1 MKRLLTIITTGLL
14 IISCSDKNQDYNDLL
29 GSWKMKDVINNTG
42 EDFHEK
48 FTFYKGDSVVTE
60 LFVNGKV
67 QQRFKEKFTLDK
79 KTGII
84 RLKVGAIIFERKIE
98 KLTKDELEIK
108 DLNSGKTI
116 RCVRF

>member
-1 MKRLLTIITTGLL
+1 MNRFSAIVVTALL
-14 IISCSDKNQDYNDLL
+14 IICCSDKKLDYNHLL

-60 LFVNGKV
+60 LFVNGKATE
-67 QQRFKEKFTLDK
+67 RFKEKFTLDK

-84 RLKVGAIIFERKIE
+84 RLKIGDSIFEHKIE
-98 KLTKDELEIK
+98 KLTKGELEIR
-108 DLNSGKTI
+108 DLKKGKII
-116 RCVRF
+116 RCVRY